1 MKELLKGIRKFLREA
16 DMFLLAVCVIASL
29 YGMLLILSATRS
41 FNDSR
46 FLLVQGASIAI
57 GVTAFIVISLI
68 DIEDLANDY
77 WKLLVVFNVLFIST
91 LFIFGVKGDSGNR
104 SWLRFGSYLGI
115 QPAEV
120 VKISFIIVLA
130 KQMFTIRERI
140 SSPVSMLQM
149 LGHLGFICGLIVV
162 SSKDVGVALIYVFIF
177 AGMLFASGAK
187 LRWFAGG
194 AAALFAAIPLIWNNF
209 LNADQR
215 MRVLVV
221 LNPAI
226 DQGSQGKG
234 YQAAQSKIALGA
246 GKLFGRGLF
255 QGTQTQKNRL
265 PAKHTDFIFSVAGEE
280 FGLIGCMI
288 ILLLLTTIILRILY
302 VAARAKSGMSSL
314 ICVGIATML
323 IFQTFENIGMCIEL
337 MPIVGI
343 TLPFFSYGGTSTV
356 TMFVAMGVVSSIKMR
371 PMPGWLKSSG

>member
-1 MKELLKGIRKFLREA
+1 MKELLKGIKKFLKEA
-16 DMFLLAVCVIASL
+16 DMFLLTVCLIASL
-29 YGMLLILSATRS
+29 YGMLLILSATKS
-41 FNDSR
+41 FNNSH
-46 FLLVQGASIAI
+46 FLVIQGASILLGI
-57 GVTAFIVISLI
+57 LAFIVISLV
-68 DIEDLANDY
+68 DMEDLANDY

-91 LFIFGVKGDSGNR
+91 LFIFGIAGDSGNR
-104 SWLRFGSYLGI
+104 SWLRFGSIGV

-130 KQMFTIRERI
+130 RQMFSMKDRL
-140 SSPVSMLQM
+140 SSPLSMLKL
-149 LGHLGFICGLIVV
+149 LGHLLFICGLIVV
-162 SSKDVGVALIYVFIF
+162 SSKDVGVALIYIFIF
-177 AGMLFASGAK
+177 VGMLFAGGVK

-194 AAALFAAIPLIWNNF
+194 SVALFAAIPLIWTRF
-209 LNADQR
+209 LNDDQR

-221 LNPAI
+221 LNPAL
-226 DQGSQGKG
+226 DAESRGKG

-288 ILLLLTTIILRILY
+288 ILLLLTIIILRILF

-337 MPIVGI
+337 LPVVGI
-343 TLPFFSYGGTSTV
+343 TLPFFSYGGTSVV
-356 TMFVAMGVVSSIKMR
+356 TMFAAMGVVSSVKMR